1 MTACVRAQDICEYG
15 GPRLPLS
22 KLREAGA
29 DGAYALELP
38 KTRVFIDGNY
48 DNSPFKDGALS
59 SLPQRWSPLLGTD
72 GAQTARTLRRPTPP
86 QLHRRLTPCRSALR
100 GHLRESLDQRQRH
113 LLHAQRARAVAHG
126 PAPAHVSRGEGA

>member
-1 MTACVRAQDICEYG
+1 MTAGLHLMAACLPAQDICEYG

-22 KLREAGA
+22 KLAEARA

-59 SLPQRWSPLLGTD
+59 NLPQR
-72 GAQTARTLRRPTPP
+72 
-86 QLHRRLTPCRSALR
+86 
-100 GHLRESLDQRQRH
+100 
-113 LLHAQRARAVAHG
+113 
-126 PAPAHVSRGEGA
+126 